1 MNTLTRSASAS
12 APFEIRSDSAVTGF
26 ADASV
31 SMKSRFAV
39 TRTFLKLKLKVSI
52 NSRRLQAG

>member
-1 MNTLTRSASAS
+1 MSTLTRSASAS
-12 APFEIRSDSAVTGF
+12 KLFQISSDSAVNRF

-39 TRTFLKLKLKVSI
+39 TRIFPKLNIKVPI

>member
-1 MNTLTRSASAS
+1 MSTLTRSASAS
-12 APFEIRSDSAVTGF
+12 APFQISSDSAVTGF

-39 TRTFLKLKLKVSI
+39 TRTFPMLNIKVSI